1 MRPRLPAVVVLLA
14 LVLAALG
21 GRFAVHM
28 LQLARQGLHADFAT
42 LYTGAHVYREGG
54 RFYDA
59 QPGRDDFG
67 PTENR
72 DVLEAARR
80 LGTLHAHA
88 DLVHIHVFSYPP
100 FTVLPFLP
108 FTPLSFRAA
117 AIVWQA
123 LSLGFLALA
132 LCCLWR
138 AVPLSPV
145 GGTLLIALALLYEPL
160 ENSLGLGQINLLI
173 LALTSVF
180 LWALVSDRAALAG
193 VSLGLA
199 VAMRFH
205 PAIFFVYLAW
215 RGKWAPLAWGVATA
229 AACTGTAILLVG
241 WQATVEYATVVA
253 PKYAR
258 AFAGLGNLSLTG
270 WLTTVGP
277 TVAPTLSVD
286 AWRRAGQIVSVAVL
300 CAAFWWLRPSGAIAA
315 ATLNANAGAAD
326 AGRTNAG
333 GRSGGPLE
341 APHLDQ
347 RQRLVAELAFF
358 TVLLY
363 LVLPNT
369 TINHLVFLLIPL
381 ALLVERAVAR
391 GERGLVA
398 ALAVVV
404 LLIAAVDDYYMHPR
418 LHGGPQILLGGI
430 KTYGLVLLGAVMAAV
445 VRPAPAPVRS

>member
-1 MRPRLPAVVVLLA
+1 MTPRLPAVVVVLA

-21 GRFAVHM
+21 GRFGVHM
-28 LQLARQGLHADFAT
+28 LQVARKGLHADFAT

-80 LGTLHAHA
+80 LGTLRAHA
-88 DLVHIHVFSYPP
+88 DLVHVHVFSYPP
-100 FTVLPFLP
+100 FTVLPFVP
-108 FTPLSFRAA
+108 FTLLPFRAA
-117 AIVWQA
+117 AVVWQA
-123 LSLGFLALA
+123 LSLGFLALS
-132 LCCLWR
+132 LWCLWR

-180 LWALVSDRAALAG
+180 LWALVSGRAALAG

-229 AACTGTAILLVG
+229 AACTGIAILLVG

-253 PKYAR
+253 PKYAQ
-258 AFAGLGNLSLTG
+258 AFSGLGNLSLTG

-277 TVAPTLSVD
+277 TVAPSLSLD
-286 AWRRAGQIVSVAVL
+286 AWRRAGQMVSLAVL
-300 CAAFWWLRPSGAIAA
+300 GAAVWWLRPSGAIPG
-315 ATLNANAGAAD
+315 ANAGEAN
-326 AGRTNAG
+326 AGRANAG
-333 GRSGGPLE
+333 GGLGGPFE
-341 APHLDQ
+341 APHLNQ
-347 RQRLVAELAFF
+347 RQRLVAELGFL

-391 GERGLVA
+391 GERAVVA

-404 LLIAAVDDYYMHPR
+404 LLVAAIDDYYMHPR

-445 VRPAPAPVRS
+445 VRRAPAQVRS

>member
-1 MRPRLPAVVVLLA
+1 MRPRLPAVVVVLA

-21 GRFAVHM
+21 GRFGVHM
-28 LQLARQGLHADFAT
+28 LQLPRKGLHADFAT
-42 LYTGAHVYREGG
+42 LYTGAQVYREGG

-67 PTENR
+67 STENR
-72 DVLEAARR
+72 HVLEAARR

-88 DLVHIHVFSYPP
+88 DLVHVHVFSYPP

-108 FTPLSFRAA
+108 FTVLPFRAA
-117 AIVWQA
+117 AVVWQA
-123 LSLGFLALA
+123 LSLGFLALS
-132 LCCLWR
+132 LWCLWR

-160 ENSLGLGQINLLI
+160 ENSLGLGQINLFI

-180 LWALVSDRAALAG
+180 LWALVSGRAALAG
-193 VSLGLA
+193 VALGLA

-215 RGKWAPLAWGVATA
+215 RRKWAPLAWGMATA
-229 AACTGTAILLVG
+229 AGCTGIAILVVG

-258 AFAGLGNLSLTG
+258 AFPGPGNLSLTG

-277 TVAPTLSVD
+277 TVAPSLSLD
-286 AWRRAGQIVSVAVL
+286 AWRRGGQIVSVAVL
-300 CAAFWWLRPSGAIAA
+300 GAAFWRLRPSGAV
-315 ATLNANAGAAD
+315 AG
-326 AGRTNAG
+326 TNAG
-333 GRSGGPLE
+333 GGLGGPFA
-341 APHLDQ
+341 APHLSQ
-347 RQRLVAELAFF
+347 RQRLVAELGFV
-358 TVLLY
+358 TVVLY

-369 TINHLVFLLIPL
+369 TINHLVFLFIPL
-381 ALLVERAVAR
+381 ALLVERAVAL

-398 ALAVVV
+398 AIAVVV
-404 LLIAAVDDYYMHPR
+404 LLIGAVDDYYMHPR
-418 LHGGPQILLGGI
+418 LNGGPQILLGGI
-430 KTYGLVLLGAVMAAV
+430 KTYGLVLLGAAMAAV
-445 VRPAPAPVRS
+445 IRPAHAEVRS

>member
-1 MRPRLPAVVVLLA
+1 VTPRLPAVVVVLA

-21 GRFAVHM
+21 GRFGVHM

-42 LYTGAHVYREGG
+42 LYTGAQVYRESG

-59 QPGRDDFG
+59 QPGRADFG

-72 DVLEAARR
+72 HVLETARR
-80 LGTLHAHA
+80 LGTVHAHA
-88 DLVHIHVFSYPP
+88 DLVHVHVFSYPP

-108 FTPLSFRAA
+108 FTLLPFRAA
-117 AIVWQA
+117 AVMWQA
-123 LSLGFLALA
+123 LSLGFLALS
-132 LCCLWR
+132 LWCLWR

-145 GGTLLIALALLYEPL
+145 GGALLIALALLYEPL

-180 LWALVSDRAALAG
+180 LWALVSGRAALAG

-199 VAMRFH
+199 VAMRLH

-215 RGKWAPLAWGVATA
+215 RRKWAPLAWGVATA
-229 AACTGTAILLVG
+229 AGCTGIAILLVG

-258 AFAGLGNLSLTG
+258 AFSGLGNLSLTA

-277 TVAPTLSVD
+277 TVAPSLGLD
-286 AWRRAGQIVSVAVL
+286 AWRRAGQIVSVAVV
-300 CAAFWWLRPSGAIAA
+300 CAAFWWLRPSSAIAGTNA
-315 ATLNANAGAAD
+315 AANPGANAG
-326 AGRTNAG
+326 G
-333 GRSGGPLE
+333 GLGGPFK
-341 APHLDQ
+341 APHLNQ
-347 RQRLVAELAFF
+347 SQCLVAELGFV
-358 TVLLY
+358 TVVLY

-404 LLIAAVDDYYMHPR
+404 LLVAAIDDYYMHPR

-445 VRPAPAPVRS
+445 VRPVPAQVRS